1 MAVSARKSWIWLAVL
16 GLGLGAG
23 LGALLRTDSAHPSA
37 SEAHVRSSEPL
48 HATPQSGAPA
58 TPVDPR
64 AASDPHA
71 AAGGESA
78 APVAGRSPATS
89 ALDAV
94 PGSPLPW
101 HRTLDS
107 ARAAARGSGP
117 AGSGKLILAY
127 LGVDPRH
134 CPPCARMD
142 AQLFRGP
149 QARQLL
155 EHVVLWRG
163 RVDAADF
170 PADDRARVAA
180 WGVEV
185 LPALLVLTPELG
197 VLHRQHA
204 RLYPAY
210 TRDYEP
216 LGRLAHEL
224 SLFELIGILEE
235 AGVRARREAA
245 QLDALAREQGRDAL
259 IARSR
264 VLAGQERWL
273 EAIDALE
280 GALLREPSD
289 ELQAELA
296 GWYKRA
302 GQWGRAVGLLRTIE
316 TQVRGTT
323 AWGLWERKLLRLE
336 FQNLGSDTDSAS
348 RRALL
353 RDRARA
359 LVTHFEAN
367 NSADEAART
376 RLLLAEILA
385 ADGNMEA
392 VQLEL
397 PALERHAAISP
408 GASLSAC
415 WLWRLAQLERRVGAF
430 RLAHGF
436 AQRIFDEH
444 PASMEAQ
451 LLKHGVL
458 DEMRREAVGTNQHS
472 RPY

>member
-1 MAVSARKSWIWLAVL
+1 MLGNARKSWIWLALL
-16 GLGLGAG
+16 GLALGAG
-23 LGALLRTDSAHPSA
+23 VGVVLRTDSAH
-37 SEAHVRSSEPL
+37 
-48 HATPQSGAPA
+48 SGASDANAGVFVPPA
-58 TPVDPR
+58 ATDR
-64 AASDPHA
+64 SGASAAQADA
-71 AAGGESA
+71 QLAAGAE
-78 APVAGRSPATS
+78 PAVQVTSQPPGTS

-101 HRTLDS
+101 HSTLDS

-117 AGSGKLILAY
+117 AGTDKLILAY

-134 CPPCARMD
+134 CPPCARID
-142 AQLFRGP
+142 TQLFRGP

-155 EHVVLWRG
+155 EHAVLWRG

-197 VLHRQHA
+197 ILHRQHS

-245 QLDALAREQGRDAL
+245 QLEALAREQGRDAL
-259 IARSR
+259 IARGR

-280 GALLREPSD
+280 GALLREPAE

-296 GWYKRA
+296 NWYTRA
-302 GQWGRAVGLLRTIE
+302 GQWGRAVGLLRTLE
-316 TQVRGTT
+316 AQVRGTA
-323 AWGLWERKLLRLE
+323 AWGAAERRLLRLE

-353 RDRARA
+353 RDRAGA
-359 LVTHFEAN
+359 LVAHFEE
-367 NSADEAART
+367 NSNTHEAART

-385 ADGNMEA
+385 ADGNLDA
-392 VQLEL
+392 VQREL

-408 GASLSAC
+408 GASLPAC

-430 RLAHGF
+430 RLAHDF
-436 AQRIFDEH
+436 AQRIFEEH

-458 DEMRREAVGTNQHS
+458 DEMRREALGSSQQS